1 MMFKL
6 DDDDDDGESIVKT
19 STCIVASIVFQEY
32 FFTKKKKKKK
42 DPRKTLFK
50 PATSLS
56 DEYEYYLPP
65 SVVVFSQNALFM
77 KYCFLESMSDQ

>member
-1 MMFKL
+1 MCKL
-6 DDDDDDGESIVKT
+6 DDDDDDDESIVKT
-19 STCIVASIVFQEY
+19 RTCIVASIVFQEY
-32 FFTKKKKKKK
+32 FFTKKKEKK

-56 DEYEYYLPP
+56 DGYFFPP

-77 KYCFLESMSDQ
+77 KYCFLESMPDQW